1 MKTSTQLENDLFIT
15 PVTLI
20 DELFGDNFYSK
31 IINTNAF
38 YRLKGISFLGAIDK
52 THDNRNKIRSTR
64 YQHSLDV
71 AVLALFISKKRGYTK
86 DVERILVTSA
96 LLHDIGHAPLSHSME
111 PEFHKKY
118 GINHHDISLNI
129 VSGRNK
135 KFKELFDIVNN
146 NTDINQVLDI
156 INLSSRE
163 AFSDIFCSPINI
175 DTIDGIH
182 KTLKYCSN
190 SDVLFNKFTVA
201 SAAFLDNFKSNN
213 NESRTVL
220 LDKFWTYK
228 DFVYKHVIN
237 SGVGALAD
245 HYSKV
250 FFNENNVQE
259 ELFISREESLFNN
272 RKPIFKTFHET
283 LRSIHIYKDDYLH
296 ECDNL
301 TMINNIEFEV
311 TNRNYLINSLYDFP
325 CDYSYP
331 DMESI
336 KKRYTCNKEKG
347 HLKIKYIFTKKNET
361 QFSIFRER

>member
-1 MKTSTQLENDLFIT
+1 MKISTQLGSDLFIT

-20 DELFGDNFYSK
+20 DELFDDHFYSK

-129 VSGRNK
+129 VSGRNQ
-135 KFKELFDIVNN
+135 KFKELFNIVNN
-146 NTDINQVLDI
+146 NTDINQVLDL

-163 AFSDIFCSPINI
+163 EFSDIFCSPINI

-190 SDVLFNKFTVA
+190 SDVLFNKFSVA
-201 SAAFLDNFKSNN
+201 SAAFLENFKSNN
-213 NESRTVL
+213 NESRAAL

-237 SGVGALAD
+237 SGIGALAD

-283 LRSIHIYKDDYLH
+283 LRSIYIYKDNSID
-296 ECDNL
+296 ECNDL
-301 TMINNIEFEV
+301 TKVNSITFEV
-311 TNRNYLINSLYDFP
+311 TNRNYLINSYSNFP

-331 DMESI
+331 DVESM
-336 KKRYTCNKEKG
+336 KRRYTCNKRKG
-347 HLKIKYIFTKKNET
+347 KLKIKYIFTNKNEP
-361 QFSIFRER
+361 QPSIFREK